1 MPRTGASA
9 EDSEKP
15 NAGWIGKQR
24 TKSIV
29 IQSRIALL
37 SDTTLLVPFLRQ
49 RLASFMASATTSGDA
64 LGPGARQAAVLVPL
78 YAVERRP
85 YLLFTQRTTTLR
97 SHAGQISFPG
107 GRRDPEDTSAVATAL
122 REAHE
127 ELALSPSSIAVL
139 GELPAAFTSASN
151 HLVQPV
157 VGWLAQGLPELHPNP
172 AEVAEVIEAPLAAL
186 ADPAIY
192 HEEVW
197 TRGGA
202 AHTVHFYDLG
212 AHRIWGL
219 TAFLLHT
226 LLELLPAD

>member
-1 MPRTGASA
+1 M
-9 EDSEKP
+9 
-15 NAGWIGKQR
+15 
-24 TKSIV
+24 
-29 IQSRIALL
+29 IQSRVALL
-37 SDTTLLVPFLRQ
+37 GDTALLVPFLRQ
-49 RLASFMASATTSGDA
+49 RLAALAADTSTRGDA
-64 LGPGARQAAVLVPL
+64 LAPGARQAAVLVPL

-107 GRRDPEDTSAVATAL
+107 GRRDPEDASPVATAL
-122 REAHE
+122 REARE
-127 ELALSPSSIAVL
+127 ELALDPTSVTML

-172 AEVAEVIEAPLAAL
+172 AEVAAVIEAPLAAL
-186 ADPAIY
+186 TDPAIY

-197 TRGGA
+197 TRGGS

-212 AHRIWGL
+212 PHRIWGL

-226 LLELLPAD
+226 LLALLPAA